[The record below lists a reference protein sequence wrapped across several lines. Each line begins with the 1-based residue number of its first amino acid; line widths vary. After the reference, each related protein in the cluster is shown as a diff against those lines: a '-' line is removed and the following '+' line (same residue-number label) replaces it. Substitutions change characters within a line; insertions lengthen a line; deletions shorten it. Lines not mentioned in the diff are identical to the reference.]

1 MTPEAAEVGRA
12 APFGRFE
19 RTLAWRYLRSK
30 REHGGAA
37 LVSIISVVGIA
48 LAVWAL
54 VVVMSVMNGF
64 RSEMVESLLSGRGH
78 VFVDARYLSEDE
90 ADEIAGRLRGIQ
102 DVKTV
107 TPIIESQ
114 AFATSQRASRGIF
127 VRGLPGDFARE
138 LEFVKDSLVM
148 GSAERFGEAPDGS
161 LPKQILL
168 ASGVAE
174 SLNVIPGDDIK
185 LISSEPQQ
193 TAFGTSTKQATFE
206 VVGVFRTGFG
216 DIDQIFAMV
225 PIETAQV
232 FFGYRGQYQNL
243 ELRIEKPEQSEKIV
257 EQIRIVAPIVSVT
270 DWKRLNSGIVNAL
283 AIESTMMRIVF
294 LVLLTITSLN
304 IITGVVML
312 VKNKT
317 RDVAILRTIGA
328 SQGSILRVF
337 LMVGGF
343 LGLIG
348 TLIGLSLGLLFTWN
362 LGHIEA
368 FMNWAFN
375 IQVFDPMVYGI
386 TLGEIARINWMEV
399 GFATVWTLA
408 MSVLVTLPP
417 ALRAAKLD
425 PVDALRFE

>member
-1 MTPEAAEVGRA
+1 MTPEAAQVGRA

-64 RSEMVESLLSGRGH
+64 RSELVESLLSGRGH
-78 VFVDARYLSEDE
+78 VFVDARYLSEEE
-90 ADEIAGRLRGIQ
+90 ADGIAGRLREI
-102 DVKTV
+102 DRVETV

-127 VRGLPGDFARE
+127 VRGLPPDFARE
-138 LEFVKDSLVM
+138 LDFVKDSLVM
-148 GSAERFGEAPDGS
+148 GSAERFGAAPDGR

-168 ASGVAE
+168 ANGVAE
-174 SLNVIPGDDIK
+174 SLGVIPGDEIK
-185 LISSEPQQ
+185 VISSQPTQ
-193 TAFGTSTKQATFE
+193 TAFGTTTRPATFE

-216 DIDQIFAMV
+216 DIDQIFAMI

-232 FFGYRGQYQNL
+232 FFDYRGQYQNL
-243 ELRIEKPEQSEKIV
+243 ELRIENPEKSEEV
-257 EQIRIVAPIVSVT
+257 MEAIRIAAPIVSVT
-270 DWKRLNSGIVNAL
+270 DWKQLNSGIVNAL

-343 LGLIG
+343 LGLVG
-348 TLIGLSLGLLFTWN
+348 TLIGLTLGLLFTWN

-375 IQVFDPMVYGI
+375 VQVFDPMVYGI

-399 GFATVWTLA
+399 GFATAWTLA

-417 ALRAAKLD
+417 ALRAARLD